1 MIRTEDLRARK
12 RNLTSTHKCNFNAQ
26 FGQRFDVVQ
35 TSSERGS
42 NDVETDEWGN
52 VLRDNNT
59 PRDDECTNCRQALN
73 LGPAAKTR
81 RNQHV
86 VRQLQRRDAPPDDQ
100 PRQKRGLSVR
110 HLSRRRVVTLSLRAD
125 DD

>member
-73 LGPAAKTR
+73 LGPEAKPGEISMWCGSC
-81 RNQHV
+81 N
-86 VRQLQRRDAPPDDQ
+86 DEMPPDDQ
-100 PRQKRGLSVR
+100 PRQKLGALGSPSFTSACR
-110 HLSRRRVVTLSLRAD
+110 
-125 DD
+125 

>member
-1 MIRTEDLRARK
+1 
-12 RNLTSTHKCNFNAQ
+12 
-26 FGQRFDVVQ
+26 VQ

-73 LGPAAKTR
+73 LGPEAKPGEISMWCGSCNDEMR
-81 RNQHV
+81 RQMTSQDKNGGSRFAIFHV
-86 VRQLQRRDAPPDDQ
+86 GVSLRCRYEQTTTSPYR
-100 PRQKRGLSVR
+100 
-110 HLSRRRVVTLSLRAD
+110 LSRATTGQPFLTKVNWHTSV
-125 DD
+125 